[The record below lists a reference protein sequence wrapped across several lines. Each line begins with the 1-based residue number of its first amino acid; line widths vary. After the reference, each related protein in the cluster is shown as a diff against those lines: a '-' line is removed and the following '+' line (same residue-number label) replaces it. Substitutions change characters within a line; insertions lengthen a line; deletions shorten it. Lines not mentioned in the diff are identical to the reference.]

1 MAKRSNGILV
11 LGINYAPDLI
21 GISKY
26 TTELCEE
33 LVRRGYSVSVVTA
46 PPYYPAWQVPAEY
59 RKGWWTSDLNGV
71 EVHRVPIFVPP
82 NPTGLT
88 RLLHLLSFSLA
99 SFLPCVSLAVRSRP
113 QHVISVAPSL
123 LSAPVA
129 LLAAKICGARTWLH
143 IQDFEVDAA
152 FELGMLQG
160 AAPRRLA
167 LGLERA
173 ILRSFDRVSTI
184 SGNMLKLL
192 SRKGVEPGA
201 AIELRNWVD
210 IDTIVPLPSSNT
222 AFRKELG
229 LAESD
234 IVALYS
240 GNMAAKQ
247 GLEVLAEVATLLEKE
262 TRSVKL
268 ILCGRGPLRNELF
281 VRCKGLSNVHFLDL
295 QPLERLSELLST
307 ADIHLLPQ
315 RPEAADLVL
324 PSKLTGMLASGRP
337 IVAMANEGT
346 ALADEVDGC
355 GVVVRPSDAADMV
368 SAIKAL
374 SVDAALRSNLGKEAR
389 KRAESRWQKRN
400 IIDRFVQDMSS
411 STAL

>member
-33 LVRRGYSVSVVTA
+33 LVQRGYSVNIVTA
-46 PPYYPAWQVPAEY
+46 PPYYPAWQIPAEY
-59 RKGWWTSDLNGV
+59 KKGWWSSELNGV
-71 EVHRVPIFVPP
+71 QVHRVPIFVPA

-99 SFLPCVSLAVRSRP
+99 SFGPCVSLALRDRP
-113 QHVISVAPSL
+113 QHVISIAPSL

-129 LLAAKICGARTWLH
+129 LVAAKIGGARTWLH

-152 FELGMLQG
+152 FELGLLQG
-160 AAPRRLA
+160 KAARSLA
-167 LGLERA
+167 LSLERL
-173 ILRSFDRVSTI
+173 ILRSFDKVSTI
-184 SGNMLKLL
+184 SGNMLALL
-192 SRKGVEPGA
+192 SRKGVA
-201 AIELRNWVD
+201 AASAIELRNWVD
-210 IDTIVPLPSSNT
+210 IDAITPLPSSHT
-222 AFRKELG
+222 GYRKELG
-229 LAESD
+229 IAEDD

-247 GLEVLAEVATLLEKE
+247 GLEVLAEVAALLEAGD
-262 TRSVKL
+262 RPIKL

-281 VRCKGLSNVHFLDL
+281 ERCKSLSNVHFLDL

-337 IVAMANEGT
+337 VVAMANEGT
-346 ALADEVDGC
+346 ALAEEVEGC
-355 GVVVRPSDAADMV
+355 GLVVRPSDAADMV

-374 SVDAALRSNLGKEAR
+374 AGDAALRAELGAEAR
-389 KRAESRWQKRN
+389 RRAESRWQKRS
-400 IIDRFVQDMSS
+400 IIDRFVQDLSS
-411 STAL
+411 STAR

>member
-1 MAKRSNGILV
+1 MVKRPNGILV

-33 LVRRGYSVSVVTA
+33 LVQRGYSVSVVTA
-46 PPYYPAWQVPAEY
+46 PPYYPAWQVPSEY
-59 RKGWWTSDLNGV
+59 RKGWWKSELNGV
-71 EVHRVPIFVPP
+71 EVHRVPIFVPSS
-82 NPTGLT
+82 PTGLT
-88 RLLHLLSFSLA
+88 RLLHLASFSLA
-99 SFLPCVSLAVRSRP
+99 SILPTVSLAFRVRP
-113 QHVISVAPSL
+113 QYVISIAPSL

-129 LLAAKICGARTWLH
+129 LFAAKICGARTWLH

-152 FELGMLQG
+152 FELGLLRGTVARQ
-160 AAPRRLA
+160 LA

-184 SGNMLKLL
+184 SGNMLRLL
-192 SRKGVEPGA
+192 SRKGVEPTA
-201 AIELRNWVD
+201 TVELRNWVD
-210 IDTIVPLPSSNT
+210 VDAIVPLPTSNT
-222 AFRKELG
+222 AFREDLG
-229 LAESD
+229 IADGD

-247 GLEVLAEVATLLEKE
+247 GLEVLGEVAALLEKE
-262 TRSVKL
+262 EPSVKL

-281 VRCKGLSNVHFLDL
+281 ERCKGLSNVHFLDL
-295 QPLERLSELLST
+295 QPMERLSELLST

-337 IVAMANEGT
+337 VVAMANHGT
-346 ALADEVDGC
+346 ALAEEVDGC
-355 GVVVRPSDAADMV
+355 GLVVPPSDAADMV
-368 SAIKAL
+368 SAIRTL
-374 SVDAALRSNLGKEAR
+374 SNNAALRATLGEEAR
-389 KRAESRWQKRN
+389 KRAESRWQKRS
-400 IIDRFVQDMSS
+400 IIDRFVRDMLSP
-411 STAL
+411 TAQ